1 MNVWA
6 FISLFIGLFHLSLG
20 VYVLYKNHK
29 RPINVTFAL
38 MAFSLAIWCISE
50 FGHRIADRLEIA
62 YIWVN
67 VGGFGWCLMASFCT
81 HFILVFSRQEKILK
95 SKLTYIALY
104 LPSIIILYFFLTTDL
119 IYKHEPIKR
128 FYGYTYLPG
137 DFVWVFTLSYM
148 LLYFFVIYLIVR
160 VMRGGNALEKR
171 QAKPMFLG
179 STIFLALTT
188 LTNIVYPT
196 TQESVPELG
205 TAFSVIWGISVFYAV
220 LKHRLFDVEPSIE
233 EPGITPKQY
242 YLEKGHVYL
251 IREEYPDKGYQ
262 IFYDQITHGSFGLC
276 ITKLEPEKVRER
288 YKLAK
293 TPIIWLTFN
302 SVESAI
308 LPRDIDGLTSIVS
321 DFVRKTEGSLFFFD
335 CFGQIK
341 LVNGFVKSI
350 SMLKDFKKLCN
361 ENNSIML
368 ISIFPKMFD
377 EQQLAVIEGELEKVG
392 V

>member
-20 VYVLYKNHK
+20 VYVLHKNYK
-29 RPINVTFAL
+29 RPINVIFAL
-38 MAFSLAIWCISE
+38 LAFSLAIWCITE
-50 FGHRIADRLEIA
+50 FVHRIVVSPENAR
-62 YIWVN
+62 IWIN
-67 VGGFGWCLMASFCT
+67 AGGFGWCLMASFCT
-81 HFILVFSRQEKILK
+81 HFILMFSRQERILK

-104 LPSIIILYFFLTTDL
+104 VPSIIILYLFLTTDL
-119 IYKHEPIKR
+119 IYKHVPVKR
-128 FYGYTYLPG
+128 FFGYTYLPG
-137 DFVWVFTLSYM
+137 EFIWVFTLNYM
-148 LLYFFVIYLIVR
+148 LLYFLVIYLIVE
-160 VMRGGNALEKR
+160 VMRKGNTLEKR
-171 QAKPMFLG
+171 QAKPIFVG
-179 STIFLALTT
+179 STLFLALST
-188 LTNIVYPT
+188 LTNVIYPAI
-196 TQESVPELG
+196 QDSIPELA
-205 TAFSVIWGISVFYAV
+205 TTFSIMWGISVFYAV
-220 LKHRLFDVEPSIE
+220 LKHRLFNVEPSIE
-233 EPGITPKQY
+233 EPGGMPKQY

-251 IREEYPDKGYQ
+251 IKEEWPDKGYQ

-335 CFGQIK
+335 CFSQIK
-341 LVNGFVKSI
+341 LVNGFEKSL
-350 SMLKDFKKLCN
+350 SMLKDLKKLCN

-368 ISIFPKMFD
+368 ISMFPKMFD
-377 EQQLAVIEGELEKVG
+377 EQQLVVIEKELEKVED
-392 V
+392 

>member
-38 MAFSLAIWCISE
+38 LAFSLAIWCISE
-50 FGHRIADRLEIA
+50 FGHRIADRPESA

-81 HFILVFSRQEKILK
+81 HFILVFSRQERILK

-104 LPSIIILYFFLTTDL
+104 LPSIVILYFFLITDL

-128 FYGYTYLPG
+128 SYGYTYLPG
-137 DFVWVFTLSYM
+137 DFVWVFTLNYM
-148 LLYFFVIYLIVR
+148 LLYFFVIYLIVK
-160 VMRGGNALEKR
+160 VMRKGNALEKR

-179 STIFLALTT
+179 STIFLALST

-220 LKHRLFDVEPSIE
+220 LKHRLFNVEPSIE

-251 IREEYPDKGYQ
+251 IKEEWPDKGYQ

-335 CFGQIK
+335 CFSQIK
-341 LVNGFVKSI
+341 LVNGFEKSL
-350 SMLKDFKKLCN
+350 SMLKDLKKLCN

-368 ISIFPKMFD
+368 ISMFPKMFD
-377 EQQLAVIEGELEKVG
+377 EQQLVVIEKELEKVED
-392 V
+392 

>member
-38 MAFSLAIWCISE
+38 LAFSLAIWCISE
-50 FGHRIADRLEIA
+50 FGHRIADRPESA

-67 VGGFGWCLMASFCT
+67 AGGFGWCLMASFCT
-81 HFILVFSRQEKILK
+81 HFILVFSRQERILK

-104 LPSIIILYFFLTTDL
+104 LPSIVILYFFLITDL

-128 FYGYTYLPG
+128 SYGYTYLPG
-137 DFVWVFTLSYM
+137 DFVWVFTLNYV

-179 STIFLALTT
+179 STIFLALST

-220 LKHRLFDVEPSIE
+220 LKHRLFNVEPSIE

-242 YLEKGHVYL
+242 YLEKRHVYL
-251 IREEYPDKGYQ
+251 IKEEWPDKGYQ

-335 CFGQIK
+335 CFSQIK
-341 LVNGFVKSI
+341 LVNGFEKSL
-350 SMLKDFKKLCN
+350 SMLKDLKKLCN

-368 ISIFPKMFD
+368 ISMFPKMFD
-377 EQQLAVIEGELEKVG
+377 EQQLVVIEKELEKVED
-392 V
+392 